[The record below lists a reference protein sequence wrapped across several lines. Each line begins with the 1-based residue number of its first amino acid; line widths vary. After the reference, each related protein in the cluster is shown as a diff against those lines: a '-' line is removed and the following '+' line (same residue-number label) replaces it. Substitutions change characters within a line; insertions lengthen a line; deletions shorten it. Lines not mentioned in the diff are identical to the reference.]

1 LAQINSIN
9 TKKGVIMQNKKT
21 NTELVTGLMDF
32 SRFGAISQLFV
43 IEALTRYA
51 TEVLENQAEV
61 REAFAPKKS
70 PDQKFLSLSISP
82 DAWIGVAGEVK
93 QALEDN
99 YGA

>member
-1 LAQINSIN
+1 
-9 TKKGVIMQNKKT
+9 MQEKKT
-21 NTELVTGLMDF
+21 NTELVTDLMDF

-43 IEALTRYA
+43 IEALTRYSS
-51 TEVLENQAEV
+51 EVLENQDQV
-61 REAFAPKKS
+61 REAFAPKES
-70 PDQKFLSLSISP
+70 PDHKFLSLSINP